1 MTFIV
6 AIVAGDWTLVGA
18 TAALLVSSS
27 SGHSVASNQGT
38 VITYGTDLSIDNSLA
53 SEFSRLVDSN
63 DFEGVIQLT
72 AMLDGASDS
81 ESTTVQHITSGEL
94 QDKADI
100 QALIVD
106 LVKEIVPDELEH
118 LEEMLRQFENREEEL
133 VHTLRMMQERNIE
146 QKQTQALHK
155 QKLAKG
161 ISLVLDESDSLTE
174 SEVCKV
180 DSSSTQESSV
190 GKTK

>member
-63 DFEGVIQLT
+63 DFEGVMQLT

-81 ESTTVQHITSGEL
+81 ESLSVQHLTSGEL

-106 LVKEIVPDELEH
+106 LVKEIIPDELEH
-118 LEEMLRQFENREEEL
+118 LEEMLGQFENREEEL

-161 ISLVLDESDSLTE
+161 IFLVLDESDSLTE
-174 SEVCKV
+174 SEVCKD